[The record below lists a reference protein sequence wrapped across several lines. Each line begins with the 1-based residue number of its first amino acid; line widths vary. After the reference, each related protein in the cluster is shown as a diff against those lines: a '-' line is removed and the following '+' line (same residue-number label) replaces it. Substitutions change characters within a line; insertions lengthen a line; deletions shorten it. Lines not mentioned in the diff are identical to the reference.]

1 MQNLVKSHAESD
13 DESCVN
19 SEGGDMEPEEGGA
32 TDTPSS
38 SFVVVDHPAQ
48 SALNALQQ
56 QHRSVTAGVAAGERI
71 NRTKDNDIYKS
82 QVIEIPE
89 DTRARIR
96 QGYASRIA
104 LRSSLNH
111 YWRLSVPKMRVL
123 LMAVGTRGDVQPFIL
138 LAKRL
143 KKDGHRVRI
152 ASHEVFRKTVSVENG
167 LEFYPLGGDP
177 QVLSQFMVKTQGFI
191 IPVTPDTIG
200 QVPQNVIMMN
210 EIIHSCWGACI
221 YPDPE
226 DPLKRPFIADAIIT
240 NPVTYG
246 NSLQCELSC
255 THISISCDFLYKC
268 ILKFNVN
275 VGHIH

>member
-1 MQNLVKSHAESD
+1 MEAVYCAGSD
-13 DESCVN
+13 DGESYVN
-19 SEGGDMEPEEGGA
+19 SEGGSSESEENSRSELREGGREEEG
-32 TDTPSS
+32 TSTPSSS

-48 SALNALQQ
+48 SALHALQQ
-56 QHRSVTAGVAAGERI
+56 HQQQVHQHHDQQLSASSQVTLGERVI
-71 NRTKDNDIYKS
+71 LRPRDNDIYKS

-96 QGYASRIA
+96 QGYSSRIA
-104 LRSSLNH
+104 LRSSLNP
-111 YWRLSVPKMRVL
+111 YWRLSIPKMRVL

-143 KKDGHRVRI
+143 MKDGHRVRL
-152 ASHEVFRKTVSVENG
+152 ATHEVFRRTVSVENG

-191 IPVTPDTIG
+191 IPVTADMIG

-221 YPDPE
+221 YPDPN
-226 DPLKRPFIADAIIT
+226 DHLKRPFIADAIIS

-246 NSLQCELSC
+246 KLWLME
-255 THISISCDFLYKC
+255 
-268 ILKFNVN
+268 
-275 VGHIH
+275 